1 MFIILT
7 FYFSLFAQNK
17 EFVQLDFIDV
27 NDVHLERELI
37 ERSHEIIEG
46 IETDNF
52 FQNWKEGFRFGKKIK
67 DGYRWVSLHQGSQV
81 KDLALDSIMLF
92 GLSHGV
98 EMSSGP
104 ILVGMGLSHGW
115 PEWLVSALGLAGA
128 TISVP
133 GLDPLCIIIFA
144 TYSKSPSF
152 RKQVRKLRFAVIKG
166 VRTLSDVFGISQLLQ
181 RHFYRVPGYIS
192 LLHKQNL
199 KSVTLFNHREGL
211 YTFEFTRS
219 GKRLAEVQFRLKE
232 GESFLHKAYFN
243 LKKITPIEDKGL
255 DKFIR
260 QFGWNVGDALKEA
273 KASALRAQDLSKD
286 TFYVERTLSEGLR
299 EQTHIFTA
307 QSVKISSRLKFSF
320 SRPSCR
326 RLFAN

>member
-1 MFIILT
+1 M
-7 FYFSLFAQNK
+7 
-17 EFVQLDFIDV
+17 
-27 NDVHLERELI
+27 
-37 ERSHEIIEG
+37 
-46 IETDNF
+46 
-52 FQNWKEGFRFGKKIK
+52 
-67 DGYRWVSLHQGSQV
+67 
-81 KDLALDSIMLF
+81 
-92 GLSHGV
+92 
-98 EMSSGP
+98 
-104 ILVGMGLSHGW
+104 
-115 PEWLVSALGLAGA
+115 
-128 TISVP
+128 
-133 GLDPLCIIIFA
+133 
-144 TYSKSPSF
+144 
-152 RKQVRKLRFAVIKG
+152 RKLRFAVIKG